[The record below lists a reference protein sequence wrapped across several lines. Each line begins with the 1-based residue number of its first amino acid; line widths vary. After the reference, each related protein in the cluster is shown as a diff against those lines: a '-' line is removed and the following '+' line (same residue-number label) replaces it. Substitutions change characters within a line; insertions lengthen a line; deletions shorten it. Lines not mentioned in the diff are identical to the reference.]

1 MTTQFKV
8 GRDNW
13 FGLGVY
19 FSDQFD
25 YIQYYYSHLIG
36 IVPKINQS
44 FSVIA
49 AEIYYDKNKF
59 KQIYNNKDYY
69 IVLNDLP
76 SDYEI
81 NVKYKDKTVEKNGLH
96 YVEVDAATTDPI
108 AQNGKINGI
117 IELPKELFVGREYF
131 VT

>member
-36 IVPKINQS
+36 FLPKLNQS

-49 AEIYYDKNKF
+49 AEIYYDWNKF
-59 KQIYNNKDYY
+59 KQIYNKD
-69 IVLNDLP
+69 
-76 SDYEI
+76 DYC
-81 NVKYKDKTVEKNGLH
+81 N
-96 YVEVDAATTDPI
+96 
-108 AQNGKINGI
+108 
-117 IELPKELFVGREYF
+117 
-131 VT
+131 